1 MTTMTAES
9 MASMSRSA
17 AIAGR
22 GTGFAVHENA
32 WTRELTEDGRVY
44 YYNRATGSS
53 QWHLPNDMYQST
65 TMSKSETSQQENQA
79 TVVWPTHAKATLWVD
94 CVTEVLPEQLLDAAG
109 PSIGGTSAANALTM
123 MHAEPRNIQKMCQ
136 HLPVFLGDYLRSD
149 DFELTCVR
157 MFRAV
162 VIQGSLALPD
172 NFDPVCDIVM
182 SIETEPSLRL
192 SP

>member
-1 MTTMTAES
+1 MAPVPGLATGNMTAES

-22 GTGFAVHENA
+22 GTGFAVHENV

-65 TMSKSETSQQENQA
+65 TASKSDQSQQGAPA

-94 CVTEVLPEQLLDAAG
+94 CVTEVLPETILDAGG
-109 PSIGGTSAANALTM
+109 PSIGGTSAANALQTI
-123 MHAEPRNIQKMCQ
+123 HSDARNLQLILSQ
-136 HLPVFLGDYLRSD
+136 LPKFLGDYLK
-149 DFELTCVR
+149 
-157 MFRAV
+157 
-162 VIQGSLALPD
+162 G
-172 NFDPVCDIVM
+172 
-182 SIETEPSLRL
+182 
-192 SP
+192 